1 MKRKLE
7 KIEEMKTENA
17 SIAQANV
24 ELLGK
29 IEDIPTK
36 IQNDAKIQDY
46 ANIQDGGT
54 HPSPSKESII
64 GSQSEDSIQQSTSDS
79 GQSDDSIQQST
90 AVLSQ
95 SKESIQQS
103 TAALSQS
110 EDSIQQS
117 PAASGQSEDSIQ
129 QSIVALSQSEDS
141 ILAKSA
147 DESAAK
153 DIADKT
159 VEVVDSQ
166 IQVDTLRFEGDASV
180 QANTLNLNLLT
191 SPMPDSGVFVRYI
204 YLSFPHNTNLSIY
217 LQL

>member
-1 MKRKLE
+1 
-7 KIEEMKTENA
+7 MKTENA
-17 SIAQANV
+17 SLAQANI
-24 ELLGK
+24 ELLGE

-36 IQNDAKIQDY
+36 IQDGGEIQDGAY
-46 ANIQDGGT
+46 IQDGGE

-64 GSQSEDSIQQSTSDS
+64 GSQSEDSIQQSPATLS
-79 GQSDDSIQQST
+79 QSEDSIQQST
-90 AVLSQ
+90 S
-95 SKESIQQS
+95 
-103 TAALSQS
+103 ALSQS

-117 PAASGQSEDSIQ
+117 PAASGQSVDSIP
-129 QSIVALSQSEDS
+129 QSTVALSQSEDS
-141 ILAKSA
+141 ILVKSA

-153 DIADKT
+153 DIADDT